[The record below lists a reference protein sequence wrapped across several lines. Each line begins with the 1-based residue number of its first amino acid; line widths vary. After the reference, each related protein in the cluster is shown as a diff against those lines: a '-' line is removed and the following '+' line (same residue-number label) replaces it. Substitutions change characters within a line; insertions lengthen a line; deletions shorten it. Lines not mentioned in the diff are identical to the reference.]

1 MMCNI
6 IAFNL
11 CLCPGNKTEHKMLY
25 LIRHL
30 TNLSRAVLRNKP
42 SLGRSSQKSLFST
55 ISLNG
60 IVDNN
65 NIVYSPFPDVPIPET
80 NLYSYVL
87 RQFDKLG
94 NQTALVDAIS
104 TQEISF
110 IQLKEETRLVS
121 SGLRRMGLGKGD
133 VVTVCAPNCIE
144 YTTVFLATL
153 AAGGIVSTCNPT
165 YTSNELNYQ
174 IKNSNSKF
182 VVTIPALLPTV
193 LEAIKGIVSVEKIIV
208 IDDSEQQK
216 QNIVSFSSLRKDSG
230 SLFEEVKI
238 DSKNDI
244 AVLPYSSGTTG
255 LPKGVMLSHYNL
267 IANLCQIDH
276 PELMH
281 VDSNDS
287 VLGLLPFFHIYG
299 MIVILLYGLS
309 AGAKDIILPKF
320 EPDSFL
326 SAIQNYKISK
336 ANLVPPLVLF
346 LAKHPLVDSYNISSL
361 KSVISGAAPLGG
373 DLVELAKERTGI
385 DVIRQGYGLT
395 ETSPVSHVMP
405 FSLGMAKSSSIGPPI
420 CNQKVKIVDVVTGE
434 TVGPNVEGEVMMAGP
449 NIMLGYLN
457 HPTATK
463 ESITDDGWFHTGDI
477 GYFDDEGHFYI
488 TDRLKELIKV
498 KGLQVAPAELEALLQ
513 HHPKITDAAV
523 IGIPDERQGE
533 APKAF
538 VVRDDSSL
546 TEEDIIS
553 YVKERVAEHKWLV
566 GGVEFIDAVPKS
578 ASGKILRRNLKN

>member
-1 MMCNI
+1 
-6 IAFNL
+6 
-11 CLCPGNKTEHKMLY
+11 MLY

-30 TNLSRAVLRNKP
+30 TNLSRTVLRNK
-42 SLGRSSQKSLFST
+42 SGLGRSSQKTLFST

-60 IVDNN
+60 VIDNN
-65 NIVYSPFPDVPIPET
+65 NIVYSPFPDVPIPDT
-80 NLYSYVL
+80 NVYSYVL

-110 IQLKEETRLVS
+110 IQLKEETHLVS

-144 YTTVFLATL
+144 YATVFLATL

-165 YTSNELNYQ
+165 YTSNEFNYQ

-182 VVTIPALLPTV
+182 VVTIPALLPIV
-193 LEAIKGIVSVEKIIV
+193 LEAIKGVVSVEKIIV
-208 IDDSEQQK
+208 IDNSEQQK
-216 QNIVSFSSLRKDSG
+216 QNIISFSSLRKDSG
-230 SLFEEVKI
+230 SLFEEAKV

-267 IANLCQIDH
+267 VANLCQIDH
-276 PELMH
+276 PELMR

-320 EPDSFL
+320 EPDTFL
-326 SAIQNYKISK
+326 SAIQKYKISK

-346 LAKHPLVDSYNISSL
+346 LAKHPLIDSYDLSSL
-361 KSVISGAAPLGG
+361 KGVISGAAPLGG
-373 DLVELAKERTGI
+373 DLLEQAKARTGI

-395 ETSPVSHVMP
+395 ETSPVSHTKP
-405 FSLGMAKSSSIGPPI
+405 FSLGMEKSSSIGPPI
-420 CNQKVKIVDVVTGE
+420 CNQKVKIIDVATKE
-434 TVGPNVEGEVMMAGP
+434 TVGPNVEGEIMMAGP

-477 GYFDDEGHFYI
+477 GYFDDEGYFYI

-578 ASGKILRRNLKN
+578 ASGKILRRNLKK